1 MENFHKLRLLFFEE
15 IDLRVLA
22 ELQGIDETGMLDKA
36 PAIESLNLES
46 GREFS
51 PLVLHFLPVAIH
63 VAEDDSRI
71 VSHLDFFSRK
81 KQIFVARI
89 RQ

>member
-1 MENFHKLRLLFFEE
+1 MKNFHKLWLLFFEE

-46 GREFS
+46 GRKLS
-51 PLVLHFLPVAIH
+51 PL
-63 VAEDDSRI
+63 
-71 VSHLDFFSRK
+71 
-81 KQIFVARI
+81 
-89 RQ
+89 